1 MKHCRSVG
9 FVNFYVLHMLN
20 TMLVEFKGL
29 AEIDS
34 IPKPWHFEF
43 WKAIPTDETLPFA
56 LTSWTDPAAA
66 GPASTISQLRP
77 KKYSSKRHSRLS
89 ANDVSNRQSQMSEWE
104 WEYYSQSDDDE
115 RRSLYV
121 YGED

>member
-1 MKHCRSVG
+1 MSKNKPS
-9 FVNFYVLHMLN
+9 
-20 TMLVEFKGL
+20 FKGL

-56 LTSWTDPAAA
+56 LTSWADP
-66 GPASTISQLRP
+66 SQQQQQRP
-77 KKYSSKRHSRLS
+77 MKYSSKRHSRLS
-89 ANDVSNRQSQMSEWE
+89 ANDMSKRQSQMSEWE

-121 YGED
+121 YDED